1 MSIAEARSPSQD
13 PQTTS
18 FVLTL
23 GLTLTDA
30 WANRLCSE
38 PCEWAVLTMQI
49 IVHRWVLTCGTLLE
63 VLGAL
68 WAHIPTDL
76 GQTARNFFSERHRP
90 SPWMCCKCFRKAR
103 HTFDPNPERT
113 RPSTEGDK
121 NADVLGGRFLQLAC
135 IVSNERMEEQAEGS
149 ALPSRWSLPLVCS
162 SATNATVTS
171 AANPTLIILHPQS
184 TVSTRSGD
192 SCCGC
197 SPDLDALPPPFTPA
211 PCTCWW
217 RKQTTLQSGS
227 PAPITKKKKKTAWSL
242 TRETFFLSSFR
253 LGRGCVG

>member
-90 SPWMCCKCFRKAR
+90 SPWMCCTCFRKSTPHFWPEPRKNSALDRRWQERRRAR
-103 HTFDPNPERT
+103 RTFPAVGMHRLKWKNGGTSGGFGFAKSMKPPAGVQQCYQRHGNLCSKSHSNHSSSTIDSVHEVWWQLLRLFT
-113 RPSTEGDK
+113 RPWCT
-121 NADVLGGRFLQLAC
+121 
-135 IVSNERMEEQAEGS
+135 
-149 ALPSRWSLPLVCS
+149 PPL
-162 SATNATVTS
+162 
-171 AANPTLIILHPQS
+171 
-184 TVSTRSGD
+184 
-192 SCCGC
+192 
-197 SPDLDALPPPFTPA
+197 TPA

-227 PAPITKKKKKTAWSL
+227 PAPITKKKKLEA
-242 TRETFFLSSFR
+242 
-253 LGRGCVG
+253 